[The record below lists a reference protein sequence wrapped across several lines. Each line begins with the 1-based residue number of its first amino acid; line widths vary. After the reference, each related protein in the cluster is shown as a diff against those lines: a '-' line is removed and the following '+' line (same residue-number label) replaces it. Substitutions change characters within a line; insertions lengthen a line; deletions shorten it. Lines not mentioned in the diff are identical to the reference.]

1 MAPELKLE
9 QSVAPLTTSGRYRWV
24 VCALLFFATTIN
36 YMDRQILSLL
46 KPILDN
52 QMGWTNEQFGAI
64 NSTFQGA
71 YAVGGLVFGWLV
83 DRIGSKVGYTISIVG
98 WSLAAVGHAL
108 VSTVGGFFIA
118 RGCLGITEAGNFPT
132 SIKTVALW
140 FPKKERAF
148 ATSLFNSG
156 ANVGPIIAPVIF
168 PWIALTWG
176 WQAAFVV
183 AGLAGFVWLFFWI
196 PFYDLPERQRRLG
209 GDELA
214 FIQSDRDESH
224 TEDSGKTR
232 WLSLLKYRQAWSII
246 VARFMTDPVWWFF
259 LIWLP
264 DYFKKTRHLD
274 IQHSWIHLATIYAIV
289 TVLSNIGGWL
299 PGYLMKQGWSVTRAR
314 KTSMFLFALCV
325 VPILFATSVGDWS
338 AVLLIGLAGAAHQA
352 WSANLYSTASDMF
365 PKNAVA
371 SLIGIGSAA
380 GSIGGM
386 IFPIVTGLLLDKFQA
401 SGNITAG
408 YSILFVICAFAYLVA
423 FALNH
428 LCAPNFEPAGAQLPH
443 R

>member
-183 AGLAGFVWLFFWI
+183 AGLAGFVL
-196 PFYDLPERQRRLG
+196 
-209 GDELA
+209 
-214 FIQSDRDESH
+214 
-224 TEDSGKTR
+224 
-232 WLSLLKYRQAWSII
+232 
-246 VARFMTDPVWWFF
+246 
-259 LIWLP
+259 
-264 DYFKKTRHLD
+264 
-274 IQHSWIHLATIYAIV
+274 
-289 TVLSNIGGWL
+289 
-299 PGYLMKQGWSVTRAR
+299 
-314 KTSMFLFALCV
+314 
-325 VPILFATSVGDWS
+325 
-338 AVLLIGLAGAAHQA
+338 AVLLGSVLRPTRAAEA
-352 WSANLYSTASDMF
+352 ARRRRVGFY
-365 PKNAVA
+365 PK
-371 SLIGIGSAA
+371 
-380 GSIGGM
+380 
-386 IFPIVTGLLLDKFQA
+386 
-401 SGNITAG
+401 
-408 YSILFVICAFAYLVA
+408 
-423 FALNH
+423 
-428 LCAPNFEPAGAQLPH
+428 
-443 R
+443 

>member
-1 MAPELKLE
+1 MAQALKLE
-9 QSVAPLTTSGRYRWV
+9 QASPPLSSVGRYRWI

-64 NSTFQGA
+64 NSAFQGA
-71 YAVGGLVFGWLV
+71 YAIGGLLFGWLV
-83 DRIGSKVGYTISIVG
+83 DRIGSKVGYTISITG
-98 WSLAAVGHAL
+98 WSFAALGHAL
-108 VSTVGGFFIA
+108 VSSLGGFFAA
-118 RGCLGITEAGNFPT
+118 RACLGITEAGNFPT

-156 ANVGPIIAPVIF
+156 ANVGPIIAPIIF

-176 WQAAFVV
+176 WQAAFIV
-183 AGLAGFVWLFFWI
+183 AGIAGFIWLFFWL
-196 PFYDLPERQRRLG
+196 PFYDVPERQKRLTTE
-209 GDELA
+209 ELS
-214 FIQSDRDESH
+214 FIQSDRDELH
-224 TEDSGKTR
+224 AEASGKGP

-246 VARFMTDPVWWFF
+246 IARFMTDPIWWFF

-264 DYFKKTRHLD
+264 DFFKKTRHLD
-274 IQHSWIHLATIYAIV
+274 IQHSWIHLATIYLIV
-289 TVLSNIGGWL
+289 TVLSNFGGWL
-299 PGYLMKQGWSVTRAR
+299 PGFLMKQGWTVTRAR

-325 VPILFATSVGDWS
+325 LPILFATRVGDWTS
-338 AVLLIGLAGAAHQA
+338 VFLIGLAGAAHQA

-386 IFPIVTGLLLDKFQA
+386 IFPIVTGALLDKFQA
-401 SGNITAG
+401 TGNITTG
-408 YSILFVICAFAYLVA
+408 YSILFVICAFAYLLA

-428 LCAPNFEPAGAQLPH
+428 LCAPKFEQTSVEARNP
-443 R
+443 

>member
-1 MAPELKLE
+1 
-9 QSVAPLTTSGRYRWV
+9 

-46 KPILDN
+46 KPILDS

-64 NSTFQGA
+64 NSAFQGA
-71 YAVGGLVFGWLV
+71 YAVGGLAFGWLV
-83 DRIGSKVGYTISIVG
+83 DRIGSKVGYSISITG
-98 WSLAAVGHAL
+98 WSLAALGHAL
-108 VSTVGGFFIA
+108 VSSIGGFFVA
-118 RGCLGITEAGNFPT
+118 RACLGITEAGNFPT

-156 ANVGPIIAPVIF
+156 ANVGPIIAPIIF

-176 WQAAFVV
+176 WQAAFII
-183 AGLAGFVWLFFWI
+183 AGLAGFIWLFFWL
-196 PFYDLPERQRRLG
+196 PFYDLPERQKRLSR
-209 GDELA
+209 DELA

-224 TEDSGKTR
+224 IENTGKSP
-232 WLSLLKYRQAWSII
+232 WLSLLKYRQAWSIVI
-246 VARFMTDPVWWFF
+246 ARFMTDPVWWFF

-274 IQHSWIHLATIYAIV
+274 IQHSWIHLAAIYAIV

-299 PGYLMKQGWSVTRAR
+299 PGYLMRQGWSVTRAR

-325 VPILFATSVGDWS
+325 VPILFATKVGDWS

-352 WSANLYSTASDMF
+352 WPANLYSTASDMF
-365 PKNAVA
+365 PKSAVA

-380 GSIGGM
+380 GSVGGM
-386 IFPIVTGLLLDKFQA
+386 IFPIVTGLLLDRFHA
-401 SGNITAG
+401 AGNITAG
-408 YSILFVICAFAYLVA
+408 YNVLFVICAFAYLVA

-428 LCAPNFEPAGAQLPH
+428 LCAPKFELVPSEPRNL
-443 R
+443 